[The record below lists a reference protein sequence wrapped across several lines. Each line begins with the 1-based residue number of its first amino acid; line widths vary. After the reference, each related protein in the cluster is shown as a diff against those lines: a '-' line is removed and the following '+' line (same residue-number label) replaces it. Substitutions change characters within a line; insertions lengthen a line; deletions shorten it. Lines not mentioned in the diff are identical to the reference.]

1 MVLVTDLMAV
11 VMINSLRARLL
22 IMMVLVISVAI
33 ATVAFFA
40 SRSTSSQF
48 QRSIQGVL
56 DYPNFSL
63 ETRINAINK
72 VLVTYK
78 GERTIWGRLQT
89 LLEGM
94 ERTARA
100 RFVLADLAGVIRADS
115 RPEYIGKQINVELS
129 RPFAAFLIE
138 GEPILAYGVP
148 LEDHS
153 LEAIEKE
160 FTASVNRS
168 LLIAMALAA
177 LVALLVTLLSSRS
190 ILGPI
195 EALIGA
201 ARALEKGNLN
211 QHVEVHGAREISELA
226 RAFNSMAAGLQ
237 RLEQLRQN
245 MVTDVA
251 HELRTP
257 LSNIRGYLEA
267 LLDGVV
273 DPTPQTIASVHDE
286 ALLLSRLVDD
296 LQDLALAEAGQL
308 TLIRQPVEIVAVI
321 ERAINAVAPQAFE
334 KGLEI
339 CVAVPEGLP
348 QVNIDPMR
356 TGQVLRNL
364 LTNAITN
371 TPPPGGEISITA
383 QKLDSQVEVSVQ
395 DNGVGIPKEHLPY
408 IFERF
413 YRVDKSRARLTG
425 GAGLGL
431 AIVRQ
436 LVEAQ
441 GGQVSIQSQVGVGT
455 KVTFTAPV
463 VIKS

>member
-22 IMMVLVISVAI
+22 IMMVVVISVAI

-78 GERTIWGRLQT
+78 GERTIWDRLQT

-115 RPEYIGKQINVELS
+115 RPEYIGSQINTELS

-177 LVALLVTLLSSRS
+177 LVALLVTLFSSRS

-211 QHVEVHGAREISELA
+211 QRVEVHGAREISELA

-267 LLDGVV
+267 LRDGVV

-296 LQDLALAEAGQL
+296 LQELALAEAGQL

-321 ERAINAVAPQAFE
+321 EKAINAVAPQAFE

-339 CVAVPEGLP
+339 CVAMPEGLP
-348 QVNIDPMR
+348 QVNIDPGR

-371 TPPPGGEISITA
+371 TPPGGEISVTA

-413 YRVDKSRARLTG
+413 YRVDKSRTRLTG

-441 GGQVSIQSQVGVGT
+441 GGQVNIQSQVGVGT

-463 VIKS
+463 VLKS

>member
-1 MVLVTDLMAV
+1 MVLVTVLMAV

-22 IMMVLVISVAI
+22 IMMVVVISVAI

-115 RPEYIGKQINVELS
+115 RPEYIGSQINTELS

-177 LVALLVTLLSSRS
+177 LVALLVTLLTSRS

-257 LSNIRGYLEA
+257 LANIRGYLEA
-267 LLDGVV
+267 LRDGVV

-321 ERAINAVAPQAFE
+321 EKAINAVAPQAFE
-334 KGLEI
+334 KGLKI

-348 QVNIDPMR
+348 QVNIDPGR

-371 TPPPGGEISITA
+371 TPPGGEISITA

-463 VIKS
+463 VLKS